1 MRTANRFPAGTAG
14 HKSRQPTTVQ
24 EQHGLLSFF
33 SLSSM
38 ADRSLRLKI
47 LRFPFRSSSLRSTT
61 DTSGKIACPIREVS
75 RYHPNFPSLA
85 LLLVSTDGVALPK
98 IREAPCFFA
107 RTAATSLASYRG
119 TVSLLYAPSCSSSMI
134 IITNL

>member
-1 MRTANRFPAGTAG
+1 MRTANRFPQE
-14 HKSRQPTTVQ
+14 RQDTNPDNPRRFKNNMICC
-24 EQHGLLSFF
+24 LF

-47 LRFPFRSSSLRSTT
+47 LRFPSRSSSLRSTT
-61 DTSGKIACPIREVS
+61 DTSGKIACPIRVVS

-98 IREAPCFFA
+98 IKKPHAFSPGQPPLLWHHTGELSHF
-107 RTAATSLASYRG
+107 YR
-119 TVSLLYAPSCSSSMI
+119 LLHA
-134 IITNL
+134 LHQ